1 MGQYYMPVIQEGKK
15 LYRVYSH
22 DFGSGLKLTEH
33 SYIGN
38 DFVNVVCNYIVDNA
52 VKLWWCGDYAEESD
66 FENEKEFERIYK
78 HAWNYNDD
86 KEADTTI
93 PEKNTDFDWSKQWYF
108 VNLTKKEFVKM
119 PVINN
124 EEYDLTYNCV
134 SLLTAVGNGRGGGD
148 YWRGDMQSV
157 VGYWA
162 GNVVYLT
169 LKKPDDKEF
178 CDITEDADFGKDEL

>member
-1 MGQYYMPVIQEGKK
+1 MGQYYMPVIQEKEK

-22 DFGSGLKLTEH
+22 DFGNGLKLMEH

-38 DFVNVVCNYIVDNA
+38 SFVNVVCNYIVDNA

-66 FENEKEFERIYK
+66 FENEKEFKRIYEKAWK
-78 HAWNYNDD
+78 HKSED
-86 KEADTTI
+86 KETDL
-93 PEKNTDFDWSKQWYF
+93 PEKNTDFDWSNQWYF

-119 PVINN
+119 PKQKE
-124 EEYDLTYNCV
+124 EEYNWTYNCV

-148 YWRGDMQSV
+148 YHKEDMLSV

-162 GNVVYLT
+162 GDVVYLT
-169 LKKPDDKEF
+169 LKKPNNKEF
-178 CDITEDADFGKDEL
+178 CDITEDADFGKDE

>member
-1 MGQYYMPVIQEGKK
+1 MGQYYMPVIQEDKK

-38 DFVNVVCNYIVDNA
+38 SFVNVVCNYIVGNP

-66 FENEKEFERIYK
+66 FEDEKEFKRIYK
-78 HAWNYNDD
+78 HAWNYNEK
-86 KEADTTI
+86 KERDTTI
-93 PEKNTDFDWSKQWYF
+93 PEPNTDFDWSKQWYF
-108 VNLTKKEFVKM
+108 VNVTKNEFVKM
-119 PVINN
+119 PVIKN
-124 EEYDLTYNCV
+124 EEYNLTYNCV

-148 YWRGDMQSV
+148 YWREDMQSV

-162 GNVVYLT
+162 GDVVFLT
-169 LKKPDDKEF
+169 LTKPKEDLF
-178 CDITEDADFGKDEL
+178 YDITKDADFGKEE